1 MFERLL
7 ICYVSF
13 QKQTLCS
20 LSDTIMDIKDSIE
33 FNYDMF
39 LPLVR
44 YEKYFSEILYII
56 RLFLQK

>member
-1 MFERLL
+1 
-7 ICYVSF
+7 
-13 QKQTLCS
+13 
-20 LSDTIMDIKDSIE
+20 MDKKDGIE

-44 YEKYFSEILYII
+44 YEKYFSEILCII

>member
-1 MFERLL
+1 M
-7 ICYVSF
+7 
-13 QKQTLCS
+13 CS
-20 LSDTIMDIKDSIE
+20 LSDTVMDIKDSIE
-33 FNYDMF
+33 FNYDIF